1 MKNLNTM
8 LLCDFYKLSH
18 REMYPQGTEFVYS
31 TWTPRDSRLENV
43 TKVVA
48 FGFQA
53 FVQTYLV
60 DFFNEN
66 FFSKPK
72 LEVVNE
78 YSRLV
83 KNTLGVLKP
92 ETKHI
97 EELHDLGFLPLLIKA
112 LPEGTLTPLR
122 IPMATVQNTDP
133 RFFWLTNYIETL
145 ASCSLWQMST
155 SATLAH
161 EYRKILDKA
170 AFDTVG
176 NNEFVAFQGHDFSM
190 RGMSS
195 LESAVTSGMG
205 HLLSFSGTDT
215 IPSIQAL
222 EHYYGANVETELVGT
237 SIPATEHSIQCAYG
251 NDEEYLKKMITEVHP
266 SGFVSV
272 VSDGYDFWDVLGR
285 VVPSL
290 KTEIMKRDGRVV
302 IRPDSGDP
310 VKIVCGNPDA
320 PVGSLEH
327 KGAIEVLWD
336 TFGGTFTEKGYKLLD
351 SHIGLI
357 YGDSITL
364 ARAKEIT
371 DKLKEKG
378 FASINCVFG
387 IGSYTYNYNTR
398 DTFGFALKSTFCVI
412 NGEEKAISKNPKT
425 DSGIKK
431 SAKGLIRVN
440 DDLTLSEQVSWSEE
454 CSGLLQPIFLNGVVY
469 NKQSLGQIRNRLSTQ
484 NKV

>member
-18 REMYPQGTEFVYS
+18 REMYPDGTSLVYS
-31 TWTPRDSRLENV
+31 TWTPRDSRNENI

-48 FGFQA
+48 FGFQS
-53 FVQTYLV
+53 FVQTYLI
-60 DFFNEN
+60 DYFNEH
-66 FFSKPK
+66 FFSRDIE
-72 LEVVNE
+72 EVLTE
-78 YSRLV
+78 YKRII
-83 KNTLGVLKP
+83 KNTLGVAEPKTL
-92 ETKHI
+92 HI
-97 EELHDLGFLPLLIKA
+97 EQLWYLGYLPLLIKA

-122 IPMATVQNTDP
+122 TPMMTVKNTDP

-145 ASCSLWQMST
+145 ASCSLWQMAT
-155 SATLAH
+155 SATIAR
-161 EYRKILDKA
+161 EYRKVLDQA
-170 AFDTVG
+170 ALDTVG
-176 NNEFVAFQGHDFSM
+176 NTEFVAFQGHDFSM

-195 LESAVTSGMG
+195 LESAVNSGMG

-222 EHYYGANVETELVGT
+222 EHYYGANVEKELVGT

-266 SGFVSV
+266 HGFVSV

-290 KTEIMKRDGRVV
+290 KNDIMKRNGRVV

-310 VKIVCGNPDA
+310 VRIVCGNPEA

-327 KGAIEVLWD
+327 KGAIEILWD
-336 TFGGTFTEKGYKLLD
+336 TFGGTYTEKGYKLLD

-364 ARAKEIT
+364 ARATEIT
-371 DKLKEKG
+371 NKLKEKG

-431 SAKGLIRVN
+431 SAKGLVRVN
-440 DDLTLSEQVSWSEE
+440 EDLTLSEQVSWEE
-454 CSGLLQPIFLNGVVY
+454 ESKGLLQTVFLNGKAH
-469 NKQSLGQIRNRLSTQ
+469 NLQTLSEIRNRLVSKS
-484 NKV
+484 KV